1 MRLLQLCA
9 LLCIGQS
16 DAKPRGLGPAG
27 RDYILSVLP
36 QADTIGTLSEA
47 TIEVPAATDGS
58 TLAQQVRA
66 LDAQAARR
74 IQERDARQAARKAR
88 ETQRAVA
95 RTFNALSEEPVLA
108 PVADEEEEE
117 EVELEEPVPTETL
130 CVLCR
135 EAKLG
140 KQGCAALLRLAARQG
155 VVTEI
160 GIADAR
166 IEEGLEVLL
175 EWALCRGGRRLRIK
189 RDACGHCDL
198 AKLKKRTPPLH

>member
-1 MRLLQLCA
+1 MRLLQQLCA
-9 LLCIGQS
+9 LLCIAQC

-36 QADTIGTLSEA
+36 QADQIGSLSEA

-95 RTFNALSEEPVLA
+95 RTFNALSEEPLLP
-108 PVADEEEEE
+108 PVADEEDEEA
-117 EVELEEPVPTETL
+117 VSYTHLTLPT
-130 CVLCR
+130 
-135 EAKLG
+135 
-140 KQGCAALLRLAARQG
+140 
-155 VVTEI
+155 
-160 GIADAR
+160 
-166 IEEGLEVLL
+166 
-175 EWALCRGGRRLRIK
+175 
-189 RDACGHCDL
+189 
-198 AKLKKRTPPLH
+198 TPYV

>member
-1 MRLLQLCA
+1 M
-9 LLCIGQS
+9 
-16 DAKPRGLGPAG
+16 
-27 RDYILSVLP
+27 
-36 QADTIGTLSEA
+36 
-47 TIEVPAATDGS
+47 PAATDGS

-108 PVADEEEEE
+108 PVADEDEDE
-117 EVELEEPVPTETL
+117 EVVVEEPVPTETL

-140 KQGCAALLRLAARQG
+140 KRGLRR
-155 VVTEI
+155 VVET
-160 GIADAR
+160 
-166 IEEGLEVLL
+166 
-175 EWALCRGGRRLRIK
+175 RGAPRR
-189 RDACGHCDL
+189 RDGDRHSRCED
-198 AKLKKRTPPLH
+198 